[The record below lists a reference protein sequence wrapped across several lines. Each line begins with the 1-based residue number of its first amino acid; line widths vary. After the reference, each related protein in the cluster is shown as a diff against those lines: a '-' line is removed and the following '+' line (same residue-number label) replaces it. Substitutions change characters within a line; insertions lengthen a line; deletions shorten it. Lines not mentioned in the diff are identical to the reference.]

1 MQTLGRSGS
10 QLTGINQACLG
21 AAGTPPGHSPA
32 RASRLHPK
40 AARGCGTNT
49 SSFSDLFHLITSCDF
64 LGTVH
69 RNEQAAA
76 SGHNRM
82 AVRVQLHSPP
92 HKPRAAR
99 PGWFWRGV
107 AHLLGAALPQ
117 IPHGSF
123 EPLIYYLAS
132 SPFCSYPAKCAR
144 GKEGSRNIKAEMPLY
159 ICFARL
165 AMTN

>member
-1 MQTLGRSGS
+1 MQTLGRSVPAHWNKSGMPWS
-10 QLTGINQACLG
+10 SGDTP
-21 AAGTPPGHSPA
+21 GTQSPA

-40 AARGCGTNT
+40 AGKGCGTNT

-76 SGHNRM
+76 SGHNQM
-82 AVRVQLHSPP
+82 VFKAFSSVLLLTDGKATGSPSRRGSPIICPKSP
-92 HKPRAAR
+92 HR
-99 PGWFWRGV
+99 
-107 AHLLGAALPQ
+107 
-117 IPHGSF
+117 SF
-123 EPLIYYLAS
+123 QPPIYYLAS
-132 SPFCSYPAKCAR
+132 SFCPHPAKYAR

-159 ICFARL
+159 TCLACL